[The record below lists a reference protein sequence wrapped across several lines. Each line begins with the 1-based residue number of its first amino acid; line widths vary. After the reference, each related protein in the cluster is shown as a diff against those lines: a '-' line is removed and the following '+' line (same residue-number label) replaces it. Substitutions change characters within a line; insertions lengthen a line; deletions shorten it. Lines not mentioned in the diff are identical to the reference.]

1 MSDDAID
8 SICAAAVFITAIIC
22 FTIYKLKKTNY
33 GESPTEFCPSKILL
47 IW

>member
-22 FTIYKLKKTNY
+22 FTIYKLKKNKLW
-33 GESPTEFCPSKILL
+33 GKSELNSAPSKIP
-47 IW
+47 